1 MITGDFAAVILSNM
15 FTVVLMAFNLV
26 ECCMNKNFD
35 EMGKV
40 CEYYIEVTIE
50 KGDSFKADL
59 DKIRRF
65 SKCKNRLKEKLV
77 GIINENT
84 SDMDCQT
91 YYVEMIGTGCNI
103 HIIHHVTENT
113 KIRRKSTGSIPASD
127 PQVSMNQKT
136 IVEAIYEDKFGL
148 IEEELVKLWNLKGKI
163 SVKLYHHMP
172 TQEYLQ
178 MAMHQQVISQSEI

>member
-59 DKIRRF
+59 DKIRRY
-65 SKCKNRLKEKLV
+65 SKCKNRLKEKFV
-77 GIINENT
+77 N
-84 SDMDCQT
+84 
-91 YYVEMIGTGCNI
+91 
-103 HIIHHVTENT
+103 
-113 KIRRKSTGSIPASD
+113 
-127 PQVSMNQKT
+127 
-136 IVEAIYEDKFGL
+136 
-148 IEEELVKLWNLKGKI
+148 
-163 SVKLYHHMP
+163 
-172 TQEYLQ
+172 
-178 MAMHQQVISQSEI
+178 VIK